1 MRCLT
6 YCIDENVQKHKSG
19 RVRGSMT
26 APATKSKWM
35 KAAAYVVTGSL
46 LLPIPTVTAKTT
58 GSVPHHAR
66 AQNVTVRA
74 TDVLPTWSPE
84 PATYGVYVEK
94 NVRITMSDGTIL
106 LADVYR
112 PKDPQTGQPAQG
124 PFPVILAMTPYRKDI
139 TIPGVGF
146 DPYFVERGY
155 IEVVADVR
163 GTGSSEGEWEFL
175 GPREIQ
181 DGVELVNW
189 CAKLPG
195 STGKVGM
202 MGESYLGI
210 NQLLVAAAVGP
221 NSPLKCIVPLVAAND
236 LYRDTAFM
244 GGIPDL
250 EFSLPWLT
258 LRAGLD
264 ELPPDSLLQSPGL
277 GLETALQHTS
287 ALSGFYLPLLT
298 DIETGGPLS
307 YDGPFWESRSPG
319 PVLADVV
326 RNGIPALLVGGWFD
340 LFQRGEILN
349 YVGLQNAWNH
359 LPTDQPMQ
367 PNEPV
372 TGRYQLIMG
381 PWYHLTLMPTAID
394 PFALAWYDRWLKDE
408 STGIDQ
414 TSTPLHVYALSQG
427 TWYNTDRVPFDEAT
441 PVTYYFSDGRTGT
454 AHSLN
459 DGWLLPSKPTTLA
472 GADTIPYTGLSIPLN
487 RSTVQWF
494 MGATELVNRAF
505 NLPPSPGTQND
516 TAFETTGLTYT
527 TEPFTQGAFLAG
539 PIDVTLF
546 AESTR
551 PDAEF
556 VATVEDVSP
565 DGKAYPL
572 TEGALLGS
580 FRTVDTQKSWYVKD
594 KLLIPFHP
602 YTQES
607 ESTLTPGHIEEFDI
621 EVFPTLDYVAPGH
634 RLRVTIT
641 TSDIPHLIPSG
652 PQSTRLL
659 GGVYE
664 IERNSTYASYV
675 NFPIAP
681 PSAFTPSP
689 VNWGPGGS

>member
-1 MRCLT
+1 
-6 YCIDENVQKHKSG
+6 
-19 RVRGSMT
+19 
-26 APATKSKWM
+26 M
-35 KAAAYVVTGSL
+35 KARLIRYSKSLKLASYVLSGAL
-46 LLPIPTVTAKTT
+46 LSPVPSVTATT
-58 GSVPHHAR
+58 VASAPNHAR
-66 AQNVTVRA
+66 ASVA
-74 TDVLPTWSPE
+74 VLKEDQAFATWSPE

-106 LADVYR
+106 MADVYR

-124 PFPVILAMTPYRKDI
+124 RFPVLLAMTPYRKDI
-139 TIPGVGF
+139 TLPGVGY

-155 IEVVADVR
+155 IEVVVDVR
-163 GTGSSEGEWEFL
+163 GTGSSEGEWDFL
-175 GPREIQ
+175 GGREIQ

-189 CAKLPG
+189 SAKLPG

-264 ELPPDSLLQSPGL
+264 ELPPDSLLQDPGL
-277 GLETALQHTS
+277 SLETALQHTS
-287 ALSGFYLPLLT
+287 ALSEFYLPLLT
-298 DIETGGPLS
+298 DIETGGPRS

-319 PVLADVV
+319 TVLGSIV

-359 LPTDQPMQ
+359 LPINQPMR

-381 PWYHLTLMPTAID
+381 PWYHLTMMPTAVD
-394 PFALAWYDRWLKDE
+394 PFALAWYDRWLKGE
-408 STGIDQ
+408 QNGIDQ
-414 TSTPLHVYALSQG
+414 TNTPLHVYSLSQG
-427 TWYNTDRVPFDEAT
+427 AWYDTDRVPFDGAM
-441 PVTYYFSDGRTGT
+441 PVTYYFSSGRTGT

-459 DGWLLPSKPTTLA
+459 DGWLLPSKPTTDLGTDA
-472 GADTIPYTGLSIPLN
+472 IPYTGLSIPLN

-505 NLPPSPGTQND
+505 DLPPSLGTQND

-527 TEPFTQGAFLAG
+527 TKPFTQGAFLAG

-546 AESTR
+546 AKSTT

-556 VATVEDVSP
+556 VATIEDVSP

-580 FRTVDTQKSWYVKD
+580 FRTLDPQNSWYSNG
-594 KLLIPFHP
+594 KLLMPSHP
-602 YTQES
+602 YTQAS
-607 ESTLTPGHIEEFDI
+607 ESHLTPGQVNEFDI
-621 EVFPTLDYVAPGH
+621 EVFPTFDYVAPGH

-641 TSDIPHLIPSG
+641 TSDVPHLIPTA

-659 GGVYE
+659 GGMYE
-664 IERNSTYASYV
+664 IERNSVYASYV

-681 PSAFTPSP
+681 LSAFTPSP